1 MQNWVCIDG
10 LGCIYTSPRLLV
22 GANVLACKCAC
33 MQICMLA
40 ICIYS
45 YAFGGLR
52 HRRPLATVA
61 SVHCLSAVLLCFCCS
76 CFLLVLCLALVL
88 FLRVIV
94 LVIVVVSFIGI
105 VLAIVLAIVLFL
117 VIVRVIVVVVIIIM
131 SLLISLF
138 LFFLLLLLLLL
149 FLFLLVLLLL
159 PLLLQYCIISVA
171 FPSAFIFFLYY
182 CHTCVTFALLPPY
195 SFFLVYLNR
204 VTHRR
209 SLVQWVHTAQ
219 LLVQHQSMI
228 VCLRLR
234 GVM

>member
-1 MQNWVCIDG
+1 
-10 LGCIYTSPRLLV
+10 
-22 GANVLACKCAC
+22 
-33 MQICMLA
+33 MLA

-52 HRRPLATVA
+52 HRRPLANVA
-61 SVHCLSAVLLCFCCS
+61 SLHCLSAVLLCFCCS
-76 CFLLVLCLALVL
+76 CFLLALCLALVL
-88 FLRVIV
+88 FLLVIA

-117 VIVRVIVVVVIIIM
+117 VIVRVIAVVIIIM